1 MTKLEKE
8 DLLYEELVQATK
20 AIKPYYDIDKVKMY
34 AVYIWTKGDKNA
46 DILTDEYWGENVFD
60 IWEDQIVFYV
70 EDHTIPEEV
79 MPIIHN
85 IQSKLKAIRG
95 ETK

>member
-20 AIKPYYDIDKVKMY
+20 AIKPYYDIDKIKTY
-34 AVYIWTKGDKNA
+34 SVYIWTKGDPNA
-46 DILTDEYWGENVFD
+46 DIHTDEYWGENVFD
-60 IWEDQIVFYV
+60 IYPDQIVFYV
-70 EDHTIPEEV
+70 EDHVIPEEV

-85 IQSKLKAIRG
+85 IQSKLKAIQG

>member
-1 MTKLEKE
+1 MTTLERE

-20 AIKPYYDIDKVKMY
+20 AIKPYYDVDKIKMY
-34 AVYIWTKGDKNA
+34 SVYIWTKGDKNA
-46 DILTDEYWGENVFD
+46 DIHTDEYWGENVFD
-60 IWEDQIVFYV
+60 ICEDQIVFYV
-70 EDHTIPEEV
+70 EDHVIPEEV

-85 IQSKLKAIRG
+85 IQDKLKAIRG